1 MMTREQYVEQM
12 KKQLDEWNA
21 KLAQWEQEVQKAQ
34 ASVKTRYEVQIKA
47 LQKQRDE
54 TIRRLNETRDSS
66 QAAWIEVSKG
76 LESAWTSMQSSLDKA
91 WGEFHKKK

>member
-21 KLAQWEQEVQKAQ
+21 KLGQWEQEVQKAQ
-34 ASVKTRYEVQIKA
+34 ASVKSRYAVQIEA
-47 LQKQRDE
+47 LQRQRDE
-54 TIRRLNETRDSS
+54 TIRRLNEARDSS
-66 QAAWIEVSKG
+66 QAAWIEVSKT
-76 LESAWTSMQSSLDKA
+76 LDSAWQSMQSSLDKA